1 MKMRMNRAMMLTA
14 MMLMVLISLIGCKSR
29 PEPTITVTESTTVRN
44 EVRDTTVLVES
55 DTAWLTLYVDCP
67 PERVSERA
75 EQRGT
80 RSSIEWKAKRTGS
93 GSTIEIECKSD
104 SLELEIELRDQII
117 EKLRTERETVQVPRR
132 RTWIETTMIV
142 LGSMSVITVLS
153 IMIYKV
159 VELIRSKR

>member
-1 MKMRMNRAMMLTA
+1 MKMNRTVTLLATV
-14 MMLMVLISLIGCKSR
+14 LMVLISLIGCKSR
-29 PEPTITVTESTTVRN
+29 PEPTLTVTESTTVRH

-75 EQRGT
+75 AERGT
-80 RSSIEWKAKRTGS
+80 RSSMSWKATRTGS

-117 EKLRTERETVQVPRR
+117 EKLRTERETVQVARR
-132 RTWIETTMIV
+132 RNWLETTMIMI
-142 LGSMSVITVLS
+142 GSVSLIGALSYVIIKIITQ
-153 IMIYKV
+153 IK
-159 VELIRSKR
+159 SKR

>member
-1 MKMRMNRAMMLTA
+1 MNRTVTLLATV
-14 MMLMVLISLIGCKSR
+14 LMVLISLIGCKSR

-75 EQRGT
+75 AERGT
-80 RSSIEWKAKRTGS
+80 RSSIEWKATRAGT

-117 EKLRTERETVQVPRR
+117 EKMRTERETVQVARR
-132 RTWIETTMIV
+132 RNWFETTMIV
-142 LGSMSVITVLS
+142 IGSVSLMGALSYVIIKIIT
-153 IMIYKV
+153 
-159 VELIRSKR
+159 LIKSKR

>member
-1 MKMRMNRAMMLTA
+1 MNRTVTLLATV
-14 MMLMVLISLIGCKSR
+14 LMVLISLIGCKSR
-29 PEPTITVTESTTVRN
+29 PEPTLTVTESTTVRN

-75 EQRGT
+75 AERGM
-80 RSSIEWKAKRTGS
+80 RSSIEWKAMKTGS

-132 RTWIETTMIV
+132 RNWLETTMIMI
-142 LGSMSVITVLS
+142 GSVSLIGALSYLIIKIIT
-153 IMIYKV
+153 
-159 VELIRSKR
+159 LIKSKR